1 VPRLIA
7 LSGAPMS
14 SLRLNRLIVRQP
26 AGSRRGAWLAARA
39 APAAP
44 SMEPQVNSRRQIYLQ
59 LVQLAVGL
67 LNHGR
72 DVSQRSLVSGH
83 FLEVLRSLCSNK
95 TTNTNE
101 FINEGIMAVK
111 MKEGR
116 KGWTDRVAP
125 VTSSLSARNRN
136 FPARTQS

>member
-1 VPRLIA
+1 MPRLIA

-26 AGSRRGAWLAARA
+26 AGSRRGARLAAR
-39 APAAP
+39 AAP